1 MFPSGS
7 PGARSCGP
15 KVNTTCPFMLQTIP
29 LYNGEMVP
37 RLCCPVTRR
46 LCIFSALK
54 MVCLPL
60 RAAELLLRVS
70 VEELPV
76 LLINLS
82 PPHPLTRDIYP
93 IGLSNCLC
101 N

>member
-7 PGARSCGP
+7 PGAISCGP
-15 KVNTTCPFMLQTIP
+15 KVNTTRPFVPQTIP

-37 RLCCPVTRR
+37 RLCCPVTGC

-54 MVCLPL
+54 MICLPL
-60 RAAELLLRVS
+60 RAAVLLLRVS

-76 LLINLS
+76 LLVDLS
-82 PPHPLTRDIYP
+82 PPHPPPETH
-93 IGLSNCLC
+93 LSHWVFKLSR
-101 N
+101 